1 MWRIRTSSGAVHNLF
16 LLITVCCWF
25 AHILLAT
32 PDAPFAADK
41 IFVFIWLFTS
51 KNIVINDKIRAT
63 FSQEHFKNIA
73 SKEQIITKGKATY
86 FNKSLLA
93 ETVGFEPTVPVKV
106 QLISSQSRYDHFDT
120 SPYMLTRIREVN
132 ALFNFIRIF
141 IRTQRVSKL
150 LICREPALLKAWW
163 SFDFSKQRNISS
175 QSRYDHFDTAPYL
188 SQHQHLGKRGE
199 LMGRTSKN
207 IKLRIPEKPRKIK
220 GFRTG
225 SYRVAST
232 ISSQARYDHFDTL
245 PYKNTQPN
253 CIQLTRTILYQILDR
268 FSSITFTGFCIH
280 L

>member
-1 MWRIRTSSGAVHNLF
+1 M
-16 LLITVCCWF
+16 
-25 AHILLAT
+25 AT

-150 LICREPALLKAWW
+150 LICRKPALLKAW
-163 SFDFSKQRNISS
+163 
-175 QSRYDHFDTAPYL
+175 
-188 SQHQHLGKRGE
+188 
-199 LMGRTSKN
+199 
-207 IKLRIPEKPRKIK
+207 
-220 GFRTG
+220 
-225 SYRVAST
+225 
-232 ISSQARYDHFDTL
+232 
-245 PYKNTQPN
+245 
-253 CIQLTRTILYQILDR
+253 
-268 FSSITFTGFCIH
+268 
-280 L
+280 